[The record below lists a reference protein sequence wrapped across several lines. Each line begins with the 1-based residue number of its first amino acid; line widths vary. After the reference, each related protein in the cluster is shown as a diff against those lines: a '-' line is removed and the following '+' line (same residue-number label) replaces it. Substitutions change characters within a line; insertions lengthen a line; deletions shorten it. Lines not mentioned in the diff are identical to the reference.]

1 MFGSEVSVPT
11 FDENRGSTEQIIH
24 HCLVFKLAVV
34 GLLRV
39 KHVMATDL
47 QYRYVSAPRRTSLH
61 AEMWNFRDVSVRRG
75 YVLACRHC
83 QPSNW
88 GFAADIE
95 TALTKN
101 DRPCTVTVCI
111 DLRSRMHATWPTIMQ
126 SRLTYTQIQQS
137 GLALPSSSPSV
148 IIVVVVVVNFPQRPS
163 EAFLRLSAVLIRR
176 RRESRVVG
184 TYGTRYFRLYR
195 HTYYARKF
203 CEYCSTPTYKH

>member
-1 MFGSEVSVPT
+1 VGFKHKSPSLVNRHLSHCSISSSNFEFRLYVDGQYAVWIWQL
-11 FDENRGSTEQIIH
+11 FD
-24 HCLVFKLAVV
+24 
-34 GLLRV
+34 
-39 KHVMATDL
+39 
-47 QYRYVSAPRRTSLH
+47 SL
-61 AEMWNFRDVSVRRG
+61 MWVRNS
-75 YVLACRHC
+75 
-83 QPSNW
+83 QPK
-88 GFAADIE
+88 GVAADIE